1 MVTETRQTV
10 RSALSEIVDGSL
22 NSRIRQAR
30 TSMLMGHI
38 STVSVFSCVFATA
51 MCWLIYPLVN
61 PMVIWPWLAAKWL
74 ILVPRIWH
82 ARAFAKTS
90 DPDQAHWY
98 HGFMLLLAMDGLL
111 WGGVGWWLTPVAQ
124 LNLAAVTL
132 ACVVGIAATGSFM
145 LHMDGRA
152 AACLQLTVLG
162 PNALYCL
169 ARHDQFGT
177 FGAISLAGFAIVL
190 QMETSRAQRRMSEL
204 LRLRFTLEKVAGER
218 EDARAEAEHLS
229 EAKSRFLATMSHEMR
244 TPLSGILGLTRMLK
258 DEEARPQVRRR
269 LELVERSGEHL
280 LTVLTEVLDFSKMAA
295 GHLRIDQRSFDLG
308 VLIDE
313 VVGLSSVTA
322 RDKGLSLLVHSNLA
336 ACHPVVGDPMRVR
349 QVLHNLIGNAIK
361 FTDEGRVTVRIFRA
375 PGAESVVFEVEDT
388 GIGIP
393 DQELSHIFDAFH
405 QVDGVRRKR
414 REGTGLGLT
423 ISRQLCQAMGG
434 DLRCSSRVGHGS
446 RFVCTLPLP
455 VGQLLDDAAP
465 AHSLA
470 EGDSAWAARR
480 VLLVED
486 NPINA
491 LVAEASLRQLGLE
504 VLVVDDGCKAVD
516 CLATQS
522 VDLVLMDCIMPEMD
536 GYEATRQIRGR
547 EAEQLRQRVP
557 IVALTATADEPE
569 RQKCLAVGMDGF
581 LSKPF
586 SPEELQAVLARH
598 LAPAAASEPD
608 TSAAPLAPH
617 APTPLRDLQPRMA

>member
-10 RSALSEIVDGSL
+10 RSALSEIVDSSL

-30 TSMLMGHI
+30 TGMLMGHI
-38 STVSVFSCVFATA
+38 STISVFSCVFATA

-74 ILVPRIWH
+74 ILVPRVWH
-82 ARAFAKTS
+82 ARAFAKAS
-90 DPDQAHWY
+90 DPEQPHWY
-98 HGFMLLLAMDGLL
+98 HAFMLLLAVDGLL
-111 WGGVGWWLTPVAQ
+111 WGGVGWWLTPVTQ
-124 LNLAAVTL
+124 LDLAAVTL

-190 QMETSRAQRRMSEL
+190 QMETSRAQRRMSEM

-218 EDARAEAEHLS
+218 EEARAEAEHLS

-258 DEEARPQVRRR
+258 DDEARPQVRRR

-280 LTVLTEVLDFSKMAA
+280 LTVLSEVLDFSKMAA
-295 GHLRIDQRSFDLG
+295 GHLRIDKRPFDLG

-313 VVGLSSVTA
+313 VVGLSTVTA
-322 RDKGLSLLVHSNLA
+322 KDKGLSLQIYSNLA

-361 FTDEGRVTVRIFRA
+361 FTDEGRVTVRIYRA
-375 PGAESVVFEVEDT
+375 SGSDTVVFEVEDT

-393 DQELSHIFDAFH
+393 EQELDHIFDAFH
-405 QVDGVRRKR
+405 QVDGERRKR
-414 REGTGLGLT
+414 RDGTGLGLT

-455 VGQLLDDAAP
+455 VGQLMDDAVE
-465 AHSLA
+465 AHAGAQTGS
-470 EGDSAWAARR
+470 EFAARR

-491 LVAEASLRQLGLE
+491 LVAEASLRQLGMD
-504 VLVVDDGCKAVD
+504 VQVVDDGSKAVEW
-516 CLATQS
+516 LNTQT
-522 VDLVLMDCIMPEMD
+522 VDLVLMDCIMPDMD
-536 GYEATRQIRGR
+536 GYEATRLIRLR
-547 EAEQLRQRVP
+547 EAERGWPRLP
-557 IVALTATADEPE
+557 IVALTATVDELE
-569 RQKCLAVGMDGF
+569 RQKCLAVGMDGH

-586 SPEELQAVLARH
+586 APEELRAVLRCH
-598 LAPAAASEPD
+598 LAAEAAATILPAPVVEQHAVPAA
-608 TSAAPLAPH
+608 L
-617 APTPLRDLQPRMA
+617 DLNPRMA